1 MMHVWNGGERPGRR
15 GPEFRRRPGEGDVG
29 RGLRTAAVPR
39 VSDDAEE
46 SRGQASQWGERFAAL
61 HRDEDDRVRQ
71 AAEAELM
78 RLVSLVPGGADPC
91 PPWKSTATPTTS
103 PPRSTG
109 IIDIGPRIDRESEA
123 RQVLARL
130 DPSRCAEGPVVVRGS
145 AGVGKSLL
153 ARAAAQGAGDA
164 EAAGSTVGCTSS
176 ERPGVR
182 GGVSL

>member
-1 MMHVWNGGERPGRR
+1 M
-15 GPEFRRRPGEGDVG
+15 
-29 RGLRTAAVPR
+29 
-39 VSDDAEE
+39 SDDAEE
-46 SRGQASQWGERFAAL
+46 SSGQASQWEERFAAL

-78 RLVSLVPGGADPC
+78 RLVSLVPGGADPR

-123 RQVLARL
+123 RQALARL

-145 AGVGKSLL
+145 ARVGKSLL
-153 ARAAAQGAGDA
+153 RKRRKPWSQAMVR
-164 EAAGSTVGCTSS
+164 STT
-176 ERPGVR
+176 
-182 GGVSL
+182 